1 MENGVTL
8 GSPLCFLVKNM
19 NVKKKDYDM
28 FKDIPRPGHADLTYL
43 RKYGIKAESG
53 GGRSSARETIGR
65 VIAGGVA
72 KQYLK
77 TKGISFASWVHSVG
91 KNSILEEV
99 NNSHSKFCFYLV
111 QEKLSNDRVEELGNI
126 WSKDNKYYY
135 YKNGKSYEYTL
146 KVNFIEHRMII
157 KKKFSISNSKKA
169 IN

>member
-1 MENGVTL
+1 MENGITL

-77 TKGISFASWVHSVG
+77 TKGIGFASWVHSIG
-91 KNSILEEV
+91 MNSILEGA
-99 NNSHSKFCFYLV
+99 NNRYIE
-111 QEKLSNDRVEELGNI
+111 EKLSNDRVEELGNI

-135 YKNGKSYEYTL
+135 YKSGKSYEYTL
-146 KVNFIEHRMII
+146 EDDT
-157 KKKFSISNSKKA
+157 
-169 IN
+169 

>member
-1 MENGVTL
+1 MENGITL

-77 TKGISFASWVHSVG
+77 TKGISFASWVHSIG
-91 KNSILEEV
+91 MNSILEGV
-99 NNSHSKFCFYLV
+99 NNRYSKSV
-111 QEKLSNDRVEELGNI
+111 S
-126 WSKDNKYYY
+126 S
-135 YKNGKSYEYTL
+135 
-146 KVNFIEHRMII
+146 
-157 KKKFSISNSKKA
+157 
-169 IN
+169 